1 MRPDK
6 QKVIDEAWDDERIE
20 SFLAKSPMGDE
31 QDLDYS
37 VLLNAYRSMRPGDF
51 ARFIER
57 FTAQGRDLNAR
68 SNEGQTL
75 LALIA
80 DHRHGEPFREILT
93 KHGAAG

>member
-6 QKVIDEAWDDERIE
+6 QKVIDEVWDDERIE

-31 QDLDYS
+31 ENLDYS

-51 ARFIER
+51 ERFIDR
-57 FTAQGRDLNAR
+57 FTALGRDLNAK

-80 DHRHGEPFREILT
+80 DHRHGEPFRKILER
-93 KHGAAG
+93 KGATA